1 MTATSNRN
9 RSVKNNAQ
17 CNLQTNNKFEE
28 MLSCVHILWCGYSR
42 RLSVFFVVLEQ
53 VSKCLVF
60 LQNVRLGIDK
70 LINVYQNHQTQALRL
85 STWNIKQCMEGSL
98 FVINLLFFKA
108 TKNCVFQYHQ
118 LKFRGFFIITNQI
131 INIPQALIEGFN
143 SSLARNVHFW
153 GITN

>member
-1 MTATSNRN
+1 MTATATVLS
-9 RSVKNNAQ
+9 KTMHNAI
-17 CNLQTNNKFEE
+17 CRQTISFKRCWVVFIFYHADIQED
-28 MLSCVHILWCGYSR
+28 CQ
-42 RLSVFFVVLEQ
+42 FFVVLEQ

-60 LQNVRLGIDK
+60 LRNVRLGIDK

-85 STWNIKQCMEGSL
+85 STWNTKQCMEGSL
-98 FVINLLFFKA
+98 FVINLFFFKA

-131 INIPQALIEGFN
+131 INIPQAVIEGFN